1 VTEQEWLESKEPGAM
16 LAWLTP
22 EERSVSLRT
31 LRLFAV
37 SCARNV
43 VFGTD
48 SWRRPIYDGLSV
60 AERYADRQ
68 ATARELATA
77 SLQMPKGCPEGRALW
92 GDHDLWR
99 GVESLL
105 CFKGSPK
112 SLNADSL
119 RDIIGNP
126 FRPWLSEPA
135 TVNELDARPGAQIFL
150 YRWSHA
156 NDHLAWCL
164 ADVCYE
170 KNDWRSLPV
179 IADALEDNGCEA
191 ADVLAHLRSPGPHAR
206 GCWALDLVLGKW

>member
-1 VTEQEWLESKEPGAM
+1 VTEQEWLNSNNPHAM
-16 LAWLTP
+16 LVWMKQEGRA
-22 EERSVSLRT
+22 VSLRT
-31 LRLFAV
+31 LRLFAAG
-37 SCARNV
+37 CARNV
-43 VFGTD
+43 NPPRG
-48 SWRRPIYDGLSV
+48 SSLIAQGLSV

-68 ATARELATA
+68 ATARELANA
-77 SLQMPKGCPEGRALW
+77 SLQMPKGCIQGRALW
-92 GDHDLWR
+92 GNRELWA
-99 GVESLL
+99 GVEDILWYRSSMGLMDAFL
-105 CFKGSPK
+105 
-112 SLNADSL
+112 L
-119 RDIIGNP
+119 RDLVGNP

-191 ADVLAHLRSPGPHAR
+191 ADVLTHLRSPGPHAR